1 MSTKPHIVFIA
12 WGFPPSRGSG
22 VYRALFTAN
31 FLAEEGFQVTV
42 ITTEENIWKR
52 YYGEDKSLIAA
63 IDPRI
68 NVVRIP
74 FYWASRETDVRTYGF
89 LRAYQPY
96 VWSRLNY
103 IKERFLYPETVYG
116 PWGKEI
122 LNALDEVAIEKPID
136 LVLSTSNPNISAVA
150 AYRFHKRNKTPY
162 IVDHRDAWTLNVFTG
177 EDAYSKRSKQVRLEK
192 KIFSNASEIWFV
204 NDAIAS
210 WHAAKYSDGL
220 NRIHVVANG
229 WDYDLSELNRSTNS
243 DALTIGYIG
252 TISNQ
257 VPLEDFLTAWINVL
271 DRFPKYSKN
280 KVEFYGYL
288 GFYNNSN
295 DSRHELLTDAKKHN
309 VSFHGP
315 IEKENLKDAY
325 SRFDACL
332 LLLASGKYVTSG
344 KVYEY
349 ISTCLPILAI
359 HDPGNAAT
367 QVLREH
373 PATIRAAGMEIEQIE
388 LAIIEAFN
396 QVPKIKDSQEA
407 NMKAFSTRYSRIEQ
421 LKSRVPS
428 IKRIISG

>member
-31 FLAEEGFQVTV
+31 FLVEEDFQVTV

-52 YYGEDKSLIAA
+52 YYGEDLSLLAT

-68 NVVRIP
+68 DVVRIP
-74 FYWASRETDVRTYGF
+74 FYWASGETDVRRFGF
-89 LRAYQPY
+89 FRAFQPF

-103 IKERFLYPETVYG
+103 LKERLLYPETVYG
-116 PWGKEI
+116 PWGKEV
-122 LNALDEVAIEKPID
+122 LKALDEIASEKPID

-150 AYRFHKRNKTPY
+150 AYMFHKKHKTPY

-177 EDAYSKRSKQVRLEK
+177 EDSYSQRSKQVRLEK
-192 KIFSNASEIWFV
+192 KIFANASEIWFV
-204 NDAIAS
+204 NESIAN
-210 WHAAKYSDGL
+210 WHKARYVEAVDH
-220 NRIHVVANG
+220 IQVVANG
-229 WDYDLSELNRSTNS
+229 WDYDLSSIERPINS
-243 DALTIGYIG
+243 SAVTIGYIG

-271 DRFPKYSKN
+271 DRFPEYSKN

-288 GFYNNSN
+288 GFYSSSNS
-295 DSRHELLTDAKKHN
+295 SRHELLANAKKHN
-309 VSFHGP
+309 VSFNGP
-315 IEKENLKDAY
+315 MEKENLKNVY
-325 SRFDACL
+325 SQFDACL

-349 ISTCLPILAI
+349 ISTCLPILAV
-359 HDPGNAAT
+359 HDPENAAT
-367 QVLREH
+367 QVLSDH
-373 PATIRAAGMEIEQIE
+373 PATISTTGMKIEQIE
-388 LAIIEAFN
+388 VAIIEAFTE
-396 QVPKIKDSQEA
+396 VSKIKASQEA
-407 NMKAFSTRYSRIEQ
+407 NMKVFSQKYSRREQ